1 MAIREGA
8 WDCPACGRR
17 RNRGP
22 LAHCPGCGRPRGP
35 EVRFYLPEDAREVT
49 DQTAIERA
57 RRGPDWSCA
66 FCQGDNPA
74 DAPFC
79 GNCGASRGDG
89 TAREVQVLPNQPP
102 APPSPQPVPAPVM
115 ASPASP
121 VPRRPP
127 TLGCKL
133 SCLGLACV
141 VAALAVI
148 GWFASRPKPTTLVVT
163 GHSWERRIATEVL
176 ETTQGEAWEGE
187 VPEGARVLRTRQA
200 VHHQDREQVGA
211 EWVERTETR
220 RVQTGSERV
229 KTGVRD
235 LGNGYF
241 EDVYENR
248 PVYRSEEVTRR
259 VREPVY
265 RQVPVLRARVTY
277 EVQSWKNGPEQKA
290 SGETLDARWPALP
303 PGAGVRETGRTERYT
318 VRFRD
323 SAGCDVLWRPPD
335 ESRWRA
341 FPPGRS
347 VSAVVTGLGEITR
360 LDGMEIGRP

>member
-1 MAIREGA
+1 MTIREGA

-49 DQTAIERA
+49 DQAEIERA
-57 RRGPDWSCA
+57 RQGPDWSCA
-66 FCQGDNPA
+66 YCHGDNPA

-79 GNCGASRGDG
+79 GNCGAACGEG
-89 TAREVQVLPNQPP
+89 TARVVQVLLDQPQAPPSLPP
-102 APPSPQPVPAPVM
+102 APAPVLAAPAAPAP
-115 ASPASP
+115 
-121 VPRRPP
+121 RQRP
-127 TLGCKL
+127 TRGCKL
-133 SCLGLACV
+133 SCLGLTGV
-141 VAALAVI
+141 VAVLAVI

-163 GHSWERRIATEVL
+163 GHAWERGFATEVL
-176 ETTQGEAWEGE
+176 ETHQGEAWEGE
-187 VPEGARVLRTRQA
+187 VPEGARVLATRQT
-200 VHHQDREQVGA
+200 VHHQDQEQVGW
-211 EWVERTETR
+211 EWTERTETR
-220 RVQTGSERV
+220 RVQSGSERV

-241 EDVYENR
+241 EDVYESR

-259 VREPVY
+259 VREAVY
-265 RQVPVLRARVTY
+265 RQVPVLKTRVTY
-277 EVQSWKNGPEQKA
+277 EVESWEKGSEHMA
-290 SGETLDARWPALP
+290 SGDSLDAHWPDLP
-303 PGAGVRETGRTERYT
+303 PGLRVRETGRTERYT

-323 SAGCDVLWRPPD
+323 AAGRDVMWRPPD

-347 VSAVVTGLGEITR
+347 VPAMVTSLGEITQ
-360 LDGMEIGRP
+360 LDGVEVERP